1 MGLFRVILLFLLSLG
16 ILTSIITFLSFTVEN
31 LFGLN
36 KVYFVIIDN
45 VVGLLFTTLFLIYL
59 KKEKNYGR
67 N

>member
-31 LFGLN
+31 FFVLN

>member
-1 MGLFRVILLFLLSLG
+1 MYLFRVVLLFLLSLG
-16 ILTSIITFLSFTVEN
+16 ILTSIIAFLSLTQEN
-31 LFGLN
+31 FFVLN

-45 VVGLLFTTLFLIYL
+45 VVGFLFTILFLIYL